1 MIHKENLWVHVP
13 FLFPMIIH
21 FLQKQFWWMPHPPDT
36 KRTGPA
42 FPIPTL
48 LRSFFLCFQRKRRIS
63 YRKSAVFHC
72 QGRSGHY
79 QSTYLHTETSQ
90 SAAPLSYYTVGVD
103 GISFSF
109 RDQKEFQIF
118 NCRKINTDLL
128 FYFHSL
134 FQELDE
140 KKEGYE
146 EICRHTLSIL
156 IAQLRRITDSGFQL
170 VPSFHPS
177 KECAQVKRYLDSN
190 YGEDINLDQLAA
202 LSHLNKYYLSHEFTR
217 YYGISPINYLNRRR
231 IEVCKIL
238 LGKYRSWYFWHC
250 PSCRLFFPELSGAE
264 FSEILRYDCYG
275 VQTKQAW
282 INRDII
288 SGGFFEETLPVTSHI
303 LVKMPKIVEDTGE
316 KLYNWL

>member
-1 MIHKENLWVHVP
+1 MS
-13 FLFPMIIH
+13 
-21 FLQKQFWWMPHPPDT
+21 T
-36 KRTGPA
+36 
-42 FPIPTL
+42 
-48 LRSFFLCFQRKRRIS
+48 RSFSFSNDNPLSTEAVLVNASSSRYEEDWPSIPHTHAFTELFYVSRGSGEFLIENQRFSIARDDLVIINP
-63 YRKSAVFHC
+63 HI
-72 QGRSGHY
+72 
-79 QSTYLHTETSQ
+79 LHTETSQ

-202 LSHLNKYYLSHEFTR
+202 LSHLNKYYLSLAQHSPYPRF
-217 YYGISPINYLNRRR
+217 YGAFLCFQRKRR
-231 IEVCKIL
+231 IS
-238 LGKYRSWYFWHC
+238 YRKSAVFHC
-250 PSCRLFFPELSGAE
+250 QGRSGHYQSTYPAYGN
-264 FSEILRYDCYG
+264 FSERCAPFLLYCR
-275 VQTKQAW
+275 
-282 INRDII
+282 
-288 SGGFFEETLPVTSHI
+288 SGW
-303 LVKMPKIVEDTGE
+303 
-316 KLYNWL
+316 N

>member
-1 MIHKENLWVHVP
+1 MS
-13 FLFPMIIH
+13 
-21 FLQKQFWWMPHPPDT
+21 T
-36 KRTGPA
+36 
-42 FPIPTL
+42 
-48 LRSFFLCFQRKRRIS
+48 RSFSFSNDNPLSTEAVLVNASSSRYEEDWPSIPHTHAFTELFYVSRGSGEFLIENQRFSIARDDLVIINP
-63 YRKSAVFHC
+63 HI
-72 QGRSGHY
+72 
-79 QSTYLHTETSQ
+79 LHTETSQ

-231 IEVCKIL
+231 IEVCKNL
-238 LGKYRSWYFWHC
+238 LENTDHDISDIAHLAGFSSQSYLAQSFRKSCGMTAMEYRRS
-250 PSCRLFFPELSGAE
+250 RRELT
-264 FSEILRYDCYG
+264 EILFPRGVFCEQGSQKTRELRHEIILRQYSRYLIFD
-275 VQTKQAW
+275 V
-282 INRDII
+282 
-288 SGGFFEETLPVTSHI
+288 LVT
-303 LVKMPKIVEDTGE
+303 E
-316 KLYNWL
+316 

>member
-1 MIHKENLWVHVP
+1 MS
-13 FLFPMIIH
+13 
-21 FLQKQFWWMPHPPDT
+21 T
-36 KRTGPA
+36 
-42 FPIPTL
+42 
-48 LRSFFLCFQRKRRIS
+48 RSFSFSNDNPLSTEAVLVNASSSRYEEDWPSIPHTHAFTELFYVSRGNGEFLIENQRFSIARDDLVIINP
-63 YRKSAVFHC
+63 HI
-72 QGRSGHY
+72 
-79 QSTYLHTETSQ
+79 LHTETSQ

-231 IEVCKIL
+231 IEVCKNL
-238 LGKYRSWYFWHC
+238 LENTDHDISDIAHLAGFSSQSYLAQSFRKSCGMTAMEYRRS
-250 PSCRLFFPELSGAE
+250 RRE
-264 FSEILRYDCYG
+264 
-275 VQTKQAW
+275 
-282 INRDII
+282 
-288 SGGFFEETLPVTSHI
+288 
-303 LVKMPKIVEDTGE
+303 
-316 KLYNWL
+316 